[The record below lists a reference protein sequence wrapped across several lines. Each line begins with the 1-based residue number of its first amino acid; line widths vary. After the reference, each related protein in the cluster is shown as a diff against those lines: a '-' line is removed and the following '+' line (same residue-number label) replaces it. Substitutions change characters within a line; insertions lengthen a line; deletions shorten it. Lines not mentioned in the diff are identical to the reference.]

1 MGCTKM
7 MRLSASKKSCLLLIM
22 QLHLFLSTP
31 SRAQPGSVLETQW
44 TKISSP
50 SEHDHRFLDDGTR
63 MEATSSNSPSRPTLS
78 PKTTVKDRST
88 HWAVLFPL
96 LSMSS
101 IMWAIRKHGRRC
113 CSVDTVFDDTV
124 PSEIVVESKE
134 DKPEDIELQHVPV
147 FKAKNQAEHDP
158 VNGLSMLNC
167 SDWTEDDISKDN
179 SFNWMENGSTVE
191 YLYMKD

>member
-1 MGCTKM
+1 
-7 MRLSASKKSCLLLIM
+7 L
-22 QLHLFLSTP
+22 
-31 SRAQPGSVLETQW
+31 VETQW
-44 TKISSP
+44 TKLSSP
-50 SEHDHRFLDDGTR
+50 SEHDHRFLDDGTK
-63 MEATSSNSPSRPTLS
+63 MEATSSNAPSRPALS
-78 PKTTVKDRST
+78 PKTTVKHGST

-96 LSMSS
+96 LSMSG

-113 CSVDTVFDDTV
+113 FSVDTVFDDTV

-147 FKAKNQAEHDP
+147 FKAKNQAENDP

-179 SFNWMENGSTVE
+179 SLNWMEKVSTVE